1 MGDAMKIPL
10 NKRRSFSYK
19 KDNSRHGTLAAD
31 SCRVCLVM
39 PKEMLEDLDFVA
51 KQDKVTISSIVRQ
64 YIGEGLINRKREM
77 SNGK

>member
-1 MGDAMKIPL
+1 MKRGSIEHQTVSIRKET
-10 NKRRSFSYK
+10 N
-19 KDNSRHGTLAAD
+19 RHGTLAAD

-39 PKEMLEDLDFVA
+39 PKAMLEDLDVVA